1 MAKFIESLKGL
12 FSSKPLSSADNLLV
26 LNVKCGH
33 CGETV
38 TLRVNTVTDLQP
50 DWDSGKGGYLLSK
63 EVQDSKCF
71 KIMKLTARFDQEKN
85 LLEKSVSGGE
95 IVG

>member
-1 MAKFIESLKGL
+1 MAKFVESLKDL
-12 FSSKPLSSADNLLV
+12 FRFKPISSADNLLV

-33 CGETV
+33 CEETV

-50 DWDSGKGGYLLSK
+50 DWDSGKGGFLLSK

-71 KIMKLTARFDQEKN
+71 KIMKLTARFDREKR
-85 LLEKSVSGGE
+85 LLEQSVSGGE
-95 IVG
+95 IIS